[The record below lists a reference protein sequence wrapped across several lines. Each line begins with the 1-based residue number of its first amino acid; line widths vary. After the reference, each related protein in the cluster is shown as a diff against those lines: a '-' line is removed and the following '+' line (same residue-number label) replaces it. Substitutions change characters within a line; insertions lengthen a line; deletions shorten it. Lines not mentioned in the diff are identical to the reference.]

1 MQNSNKLKNI
11 LIIDDSELDAFFIEE
26 GLKNKNFK
34 CIILDKTDLAM
45 HTIEDKLIDIILLDI
60 LMPNSDGNVILKKI
74 REKYNKFEL
83 PVIMITSLN
92 DHKNLDKSIKLGA
105 NDYITKPFHI
115 DIAVAR
121 INNQII
127 LSDLYK
133 ENLQKKEIETIN
145 SMIITYNHEI
155 NNSLTIALLA
165 LNRIENKLNE
175 DDLQIFS
182 KAKNALKRIEDTLKK
197 INEIENKGIAWEVY
211 AQDMR
216 NKILK

>member
-1 MQNSNKLKNI
+1 MQNSNNLKKI
-11 LIIDDSELDAFFIEE
+11 LVIDDSELDAFFIDE
-26 GLKNKNFK
+26 GLKNKNFQ
-34 CIILDKTDLAM
+34 CFILEKTELVM
-45 HTIEDKLIDIILLDI
+45 QTIEDNSIDIILLDI
-60 LMPNSDGNVILKKI
+60 LMPNSDGNDILKKI

-92 DHKNLDKSIKLGA
+92 DHKNLDKSIKQGA

-115 DIAVAR
+115 DIAIAR
-121 INNQII
+121 INNQIV

-145 SMIITYNHEI
+145 SIIITYNHEI
-155 NNSLTIALLA
+155 NNSLAIAMLA
-165 LNRIENKLNE
+165 LNRIENKLDE
-175 DDLQIFS
+175 DDLQLFS

-197 INEIENKGIAWEVY
+197 INEIENKGISWEVY
-211 AQDMR
+211 AQDKR